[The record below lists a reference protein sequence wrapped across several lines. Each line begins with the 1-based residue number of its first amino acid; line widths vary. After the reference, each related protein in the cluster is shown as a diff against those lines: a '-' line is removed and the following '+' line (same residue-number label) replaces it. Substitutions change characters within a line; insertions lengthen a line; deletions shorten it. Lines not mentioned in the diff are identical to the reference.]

1 MSLSSINTPISFQIL
16 VFSIQSHDQEN
27 AIRETEKLV
36 RKSNI
41 DWQDLIDRA
50 YCHRIIPSLYK
61 LLSKLPEGLVP
72 QEVITQLKSITQD
85 NLFVQLRNL
94 GEFLRINQILKAEG
108 IRAIPFKGFW
118 LAQAFYGNLGDR
130 ESVDIDLMIDVK
142 DLEKVREL
150 LFKQHYIAEAPLG
163 ELTDAYIK
171 GQLCEYNLDYY
182 QGEERVYHFEF
193 HWRIDH
199 AEKGMDMGMEDL
211 KDQIIKTSIQ
221 GHEVEVFS
229 PSANFLLALMHHG
242 GKDQLIQL
250 KQVQDLAL
258 MLQHAHE
265 MDWDWIIQKAQ
276 KYQVEPL
283 VWIGIRLAQEL
294 TDVSIPEE
302 LKKKSTTRFVK
313 NMVQSRFKLMQDE
326 PELWYGAKQEWARNL
341 FHFRTRDNWNVRK
354 FLLKNYGKGIVGNY
368 LIPKK
373 FHTLFYNASI
383 RKSD

>member
-1 MSLSSINTPISFQIL
+1 MQLLQKATQKEHTYELIQDAIAVIKSQSIN
-16 VFSIQSHDQEN
+16 
-27 AIRETEKLV
+27 
-36 RKSNI
+36 
-41 DWQDLIDRA
+41 WQDLINRA
-50 YCHRIIPSLYK
+50 YFHRIIPSLYK
-61 LLSKLPEGLVP
+61 LLSKLPKDLVP
-72 QEVITQLKSITQD
+72 QEVLTELKYITQE

-94 GEFLRINQILKAEG
+94 GEFLRINQILKAED

-118 LAQAFYGNLGDR
+118 LAQAFYGSLGDR

-150 LFKQHYIAEAPLG
+150 LFKQHYVAEAPLG
-163 ELTDAYIK
+163 ELTDEYIK

-283 VWIGIRLAQEL
+283 VWIIIKLAQDL
-294 TDVSIPEE
+294 TGISIPEN
-302 LKKKSTTRFVK
+302 LNKKTASRFVK

-326 PELWYGAKQEWARNL
+326 PELWFGPKQEWARNL

-354 FLLKNYGKGIVGNY
+354 FLLKNYGKGLVGNY
-368 LIPKK
+368 LIPKQ
-373 FHTLFYNASI
+373 FHRLFFNATI
-383 RKSD
+383 RKTNKDQA

>member
-1 MSLSSINTPISFQIL
+1 MQLLQKAIQQEHTDELIQDAIAVIKSQSIN
-16 VFSIQSHDQEN
+16 
-27 AIRETEKLV
+27 
-36 RKSNI
+36 
-41 DWQDLIDRA
+41 WQDLINRA
-50 YCHRIIPSLYK
+50 YFHRIIPSLYK
-61 LLSKLPEGLVP
+61 LLSKLPKDLVP
-72 QEVITQLKSITQD
+72 QEVLAELKSITQD

-108 IRAIPFKGFW
+108 IRVIPFKGFW
-118 LAQAFYGNLGDR
+118 LAQAFYGSLGDR
-130 ESVDIDLMIDVK
+130 ESVDIDLMIAVK

-150 LFKQHYIAEAPLG
+150 LFKQHYVAEAPLG

-199 AEKGMDMGMEDL
+199 AEKGMDMGMDDL
-211 KDQIIKTSIQ
+211 EDQIIKTNIQ

-229 PSANFLLALMHHG
+229 PAANFLLALMHHG

-294 TDVSIPEE
+294 TDISIPKE
-302 LKKKSTTRFVK
+302 LNKKTSSRFVK
-313 NMVQSRFKLMQDE
+313 NMVQSRFKQMQDE
-326 PELWYGAKQEWARNL
+326 PEIWYGPKQEWAKNL
-341 FHFRTRDNWNVRK
+341 FHFRT
-354 FLLKNYGKGIVGNY
+354 
-368 LIPKK
+368 
-373 FHTLFYNASI
+373 
-383 RKSD
+383 